1 MTSRLTWATAIGS
14 IVVSVVAPMFMFV
27 AAVLTRV
34 GVSAEANGRLTAF
47 LELPH
52 GGLQPCDGNGFR
64 RSVTGIEV
72 DRRNFLGQPGII
84 TLCNDSRH

>member
-14 IVVSVVAPMFMFV
+14 IVVSVVAPLFMIV

-52 GGLQPCDGNGFR
+52 GGL
-64 RSVTGIEV
+64 
-72 DRRNFLGQPGII
+72 
-84 TLCNDSRH
+84 